1 MNYTKKLLTV
11 LVGASLA
18 SQVYANNDMA
28 PIYTPE
34 TNFNFSTMSQEEKRY
49 IIKFADTI
57 SPSSTQNWTQQIND
71 IFYKNF
77 IDPLFH
83 LSSINASVAELTPQQ
98 IQQLLAL
105 GNIVSIEEDS
115 KRYLIQSTP
124 STSQYNTDPMSESVP
139 YGITMVQAPQVSDSM
154 AGNAKVCVIDT
165 GYQLGHPDLP
175 NSNATGFSFPGHGT
189 WNTDGNGHGTHVAG
203 TMVALRNNTGVVGV
217 IGSGQSGI
225 HNVKIFNDSG
235 NWTYSSNLI
244 QAIQSCKDA
253 GSKVVNMSLG
263 GSQGNTSEQNAMQQF
278 LDGDLLLIAAA
289 GNSGNTSLSYPAS
302 YNAVVSVAALDSNRN
317 LASFSQRNA
326 QVELAAP
333 GVRVNSTY
341 PGNRYVALDGTSMA
355 SPHVAGVAALVW
367 SNHSSCSA
375 SQIRNALNVSALDLG
390 AAGRDHS
397 FGFGLVQAKAAHD
410 WLTNNGCDGSGSGGG
425 DDADD
430 GNAPDNELVN
440 GEAKTGL
447 AANRNEELSFF
458 IEVPQGARNLVIR
471 MSGGTG
477 DADLYVRSGSE
488 PSLSQFD
495 CRPYRTG
502 NNESCS
508 FSNPRAGK
516 YFVKVVGYRAFSG
529 VELVASYDNPAS
541 GGSGFDSSIPN
552 LAVGA
557 GEWRHYSVEVP
568 AGMARFTAQISGG
581 TGDADLYVRRGSQP
595 STTTFD
601 CRPYRNGNNES
612 CSFNNPQ
619 AGTWFVSVR
628 GYLNSSGVT
637 LRVTANP

>member
-1 MNYTKKLLTV
+1 MNHKQKLLT
-11 LVGASLA
+11 LLIGAA
-18 SQVYANNDMA
+18 VTSQAFANNDMA
-28 PIYTPE
+28 AVYTPE
-34 TNFNFSTMSQEEKRY
+34 SNFNFSAMSQEEKRY
-49 IIKFADTI
+49 IVRFADTI
-57 SPSSTQNWTQQIND
+57 SPSSTQNWTQQINK
-71 IFYKNF
+71 IFTNNN
-77 IDPLFH
+77 IELLFH
-83 LSSINASVAELTPQQ
+83 LATINASVANLTPQQ
-98 IQQLLAL
+98 IQKLLAQ
-105 GNIVSIEEDS
+105 GNVLSIEEDS
-115 KRYLIQSTP
+115 KRYLIESMR
-124 STSQYNTDPMSESVP
+124 STSQNGLAPLSESVP
-139 YGITMVQAPQVSDSM
+139 YGINMVQAPLVSDSM

-175 NSNATGFSFPGHGT
+175 SSNATGFSFQGHGT
-189 WNTDGNGHGTHVAG
+189 WSTDGNGHGTHVAG

-235 NWTYSSNLI
+235 NWTFSSNLI

-263 GSQGNTSEQNAMQQF
+263 GSQGNASEQNAMQQF
-278 LDGDLLLIAAA
+278 LDGGMLLIAAA

-375 SQIRNALNVSALDLG
+375 SQIRNALNATALDLG
-390 AAGRDHS
+390 AAGRDNS

-410 WLTNNGCDGSGSGGG
+410 WLTNNGCDGAGNGG
-425 DDADD
+425 DN
-430 GNAPDNELVN
+430 GGAPNNELEN
-440 GEAKTGL
+440 GQPKSGL
-447 AANRNEELSFF
+447 AAGRNEELSFF
-458 IEVPQGARNLVIR
+458 IDIPQGARNLAIR

-502 NNESCS
+502 NAETCS
-508 FSNPRAGK
+508 FTTPTAGR
-516 YFVKVVGYRAFSG
+516 YFVKLVGYSAFSG
-529 VELVASYDNPAS
+529 VELVATYDEPAS
-541 GGSGFDSSIPN
+541 GGTGFDSTIPN
-552 LAVGA
+552 LSVTA
-557 GEWRHYSVEVP
+557 GQWRHYSVDVP

-581 TGDADLYVRRGSQP
+581 TGDADLYVRRGSQ
-595 STTTFD
+595 STTTTFD
-601 CRPYRNGNNES
+601 CRPYRNGNNET
-612 CSFNNPQ
+612 CTFNNPE